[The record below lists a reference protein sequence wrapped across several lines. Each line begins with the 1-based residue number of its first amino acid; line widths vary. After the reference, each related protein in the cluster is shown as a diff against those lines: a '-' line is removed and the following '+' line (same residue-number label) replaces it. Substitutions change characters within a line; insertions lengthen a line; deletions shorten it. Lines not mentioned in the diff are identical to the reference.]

1 VVKFKKAPF
10 LAAVFACL
18 LGISCDTPTS
28 GDGSGN
34 RTSPDIILDTANFY
48 AIDYSSNRYRYY
60 KITADKKAEGQRCE
74 IWVEKDGDV
83 TSSDAQA
90 IAAEFDKNIYPII
103 KNAFGIV
110 TINGTQMDA
119 LEIGDVNKDGRVLLM
134 LMDIKE
140 GVSTDGSYVAGL
152 FDPYDL
158 LNYPYSN
165 RTDMLYVDINPGKTR
180 SSQFYA
186 VIAHE
191 LQHLIHFAL
200 DKELRVEGFQT
211 IYQQDH
217 WLDEGLSTAAEYL
230 YFKNRGSDYTDRVE
244 QFNADSNVTR
254 GNTFFVW
261 EGLLADYATVY
272 LFFQWLRIQSG
283 GVQIYKDILTSTERD
298 YKAVMDAAATAKIAA
313 SGTWEKLLGAWFQ
326 ANYNPESG
334 YKGEINPVVRY
345 ASGGSIELKPGEGI
359 YSSVPAS
366 SPSKP
371 DIHYEALSASTALTF
386 NKNSN
391 NNGGS
396 VEVTVPASQLP
407 ASTASRAA
415 SPPKP
420 YPIDVADLF
429 GGRRPPRPAGT
440 QEETGGYKLNPDGQ

>member
-1 VVKFKKAPF
+1 MVKFKKTPF

-28 GDGSGN
+28 GGGSEN
-34 RTSPDIILDTANFY
+34 RTSPDTILDTANFY
-48 AIDYSSNRYRYY
+48 AIDYSSNSYY
-60 KITADKKAEGQRCE
+60 KITADKKAEGQKCE

-83 TSSDAQA
+83 TSSDARA

-103 KNAFGIV
+103 KNTFGIV
-110 TINGTQMDA
+110 SINGTQMDA
-119 LEIGDVNKDGRVLLM
+119 LEIGDVNKDGRVLLL

-165 RTDMLYVDINPGKTR
+165 KVDMLYIDINPGKTK

-200 DKELRVEGFQT
+200 DKELRVEGLQ

-244 QFNADSNVTR
+244 QFNADSNVAR

-283 GVQIYKDILTSTERD
+283 DVQIYRDILTSTKRD
-298 YKAVMDAAATAKIAA
+298 YTAVMDAAATAKITAA
-313 SGTWEKLLGAWFQ
+313 GTWETLLGAWFR
-326 ANYNPESG
+326 ANYNPKTG
-334 YKGEINPVVRY
+334 YNEEINPVVQY
-345 ASGGSIELKPGEGI
+345 ASGGSIGLKPGEGI
-359 YSSVPAS
+359 YSGVPAS
-366 SPSKP
+366 PPSKTN
-371 DIHYEALSASTALTF
+371 ISYEELPGPKALTF
-386 NKNSN
+386 NSN
-391 NNGGS
+391 PNNKGGS

-415 SPPKP
+415 APLKP

-429 GGRRPPRPAGT
+429 GGRRPPLPAGT